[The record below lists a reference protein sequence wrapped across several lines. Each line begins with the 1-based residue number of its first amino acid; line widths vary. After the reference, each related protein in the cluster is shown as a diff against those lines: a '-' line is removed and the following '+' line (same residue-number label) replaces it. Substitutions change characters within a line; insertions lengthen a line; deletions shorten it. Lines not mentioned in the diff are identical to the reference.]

1 MPLVPKRED
10 VLLEHQA
17 VLCCAGDGE
26 LARVVQRGSRASSL
40 EILRS
45 CLERGLS
52 NLLWMSLTEQGLEQ
66 MDLEVLPHLNQS
78 LHPWTSC
85 LCWNQIL
92 AFLLINLS
100 SLSFLGVWSLVSD
113 CNTTLIFHEELNSL
127 WWMALDEKKPLRIYR
142 MSDLHCLSFY
152 SSRYH
157 NVYINSV
164 SVWAC
169 IFKMKMNISISCK
182 ISLELVHLTK
192 TNCRIQN

>member
-113 CNTTLIFHEELNSL
+113 CNTTHLFFMKNLIPCDEWLWMRRNLYVFTGCQIYIVYLFILQDIIMYTLIQCQCEHASL
-127 WWMALDEKKPLRIYR
+127 KWRW
-142 MSDLHCLSFY
+142 
-152 SSRYH
+152 
-157 NVYINSV
+157 
-164 SVWAC
+164 
-169 IFKMKMNISISCK
+169 IFQYLAKYPW
-182 ISLELVHLTK
+182 SLFT
-192 TNCRIQN
+192 